1 MKKRGDTL
9 RKEYVAPQLTRFG
22 SVRAL
27 TGGSLDVGEDAPF
40 PTGKNNQSDMRV
52 KENIARVGDHPAG
65 FGLYLF
71 DYKPEFQSADKRG
84 RRFGVMAQ
92 EVERVVPEAVS
103 IGSDGYRQ
111 VDYAKLGI
119 KLH

>member
-1 MKKRGDTL
+1 MKNNGKSVRDD
-9 RKEYVAPQLTRFG
+9 YIAPQLTKFG

-40 PTGKNNQSDMRV
+40 PTGKNLQSDIRV
-52 KENIARVGDHPAG
+52 KENITRIGEHPAG
-65 FGLYLF
+65 FGLYRF
-71 DYKPEFQSADKRG
+71 DYKPQFQSAGKYG
-84 RRFGVMAQ
+84 RQFGVMAQ
-92 EVERVVPEAVS
+92 EVEKVLPEAVS
-103 IGSDGYRQ
+103 IGADGYRQ

>member
-1 MKKRGDTL
+1 MTRNSDIQ
-9 RKEYVAPQLTRFG
+9 RKAYVAPQMTKFG

-40 PTGKNNQSDMRV
+40 PTGKNVQSDMRV
-52 KENIARVGDHPAG
+52 KESIARVGEHPAG

-71 DYKPEFQSADKRG
+71 DYKPEFQSPDKHG
-84 RRFGVMAQ
+84 RQFGVMAQ
-92 EVERVVPEAVS
+92 EVERVVPDAVS
-103 IGSDGYRQ
+103 IGPDGYRQ

-119 KLH
+119 QLH